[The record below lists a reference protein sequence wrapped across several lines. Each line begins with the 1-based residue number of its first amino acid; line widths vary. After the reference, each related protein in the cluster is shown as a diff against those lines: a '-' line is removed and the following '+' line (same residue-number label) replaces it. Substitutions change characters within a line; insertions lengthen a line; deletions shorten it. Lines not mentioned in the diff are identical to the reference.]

1 MALAGYNYAA
11 LHPAVYIGALNPI
24 TGRGPRW
31 PKRTASRL
39 NPAEMLALGW
49 YRWWG
54 MNDGLTL
61 NINDP
66 QAAIQTSDRGIL
78 GQISTGAHGLALASQ
93 SKTPI
98 IKFLDWFTK
107 QATKALGPVG
117 GTAEAQTLSLSGTAT
132 AAGKAV
138 VVLNDEVYSVPLAMG
153 DTAAAAAAKLADAAG
168 YTPSL
173 AGWTPSN
180 PATTSDIV
188 YTATS
193 PGAKTG
199 QFFVALPAGLSG
211 AFAETTP
218 GTNPTNAAGEITFFD
233 PNGEYGSVQRFSVMI
248 EGVAPAGSWRDE
260 ATYTRT
266 IVHQVNQGGT
276 TGLRYDDSGNNA
288 PVALNLAGQAE
299 PRRVSPLELLETG
312 FGDDDQDP
320 YGKATVWRAPLAA

>member
-11 LHPAVYIGALNPI
+11 LHPAVYIAALDPY
-24 TGRGPRW
+24 TLRGPKL
-31 PKRTASRL
+31 PDRTASRVK
-39 NPAEMLALGW
+39 PAVMEALGW

-66 QAAIQTSDRGIL
+66 QAAIQTSDRGVL

-98 IKFLDWFTK
+98 MKFLDWFTK

-117 GTAEAQTLSLSGTAT
+117 GTAEVQTLSLSGTAT
-132 AAGKAV
+132 AAGNAV
-138 VVLNDEVYSVPLAMG
+138 IVLNDEVYSVPLAMG
-153 DTAAAAAAKLADAAG
+153 DTAASAAAKLANAAS
-168 YTPSL
+168 YAPKL
-173 AGWTPSN
+173 IGWTPTN
-180 PATTSDIV
+180 PASSSNVV
-188 YTATS
+188 YTATG
-193 PGAKTG
+193 PGAKTR

-211 AFAETTP
+211 SLARTTP
-218 GTNPTNAAGEITFFD
+218 GTNPTSAAGELSWFD
-233 PNGEYGSVQRFSVMI
+233 PNGEYGSVQRFSVII

-266 IVHQVNQGGT
+266 VVHQVNQGGT

-288 PVALNLAGQAE
+288 PAVLNLAGQAE
-299 PRRVSPLELLETG
+299 PRRISPLELLGTG